1 MPKEPAGSEVDAGKR
16 PLSGPV
22 VVPFLKKYALQ
33 ALFIVG
39 IIVMLFE
46 VSTFNYLL
54 FHSTVEIVTIA
65 ISVAIFLLVWKSRR
79 ILDNNYLLFIGM
91 VFLFIAIIDFFHTLT
106 YRGMGVFPG
115 VDTNLATQ
123 LWLAARYLQAGA
135 LLVAPVFASRR
146 FRPDLAIGAFG
157 ILAGLAL
164 ASIFVWGVFPVA
176 YVEGSGLTPFKIM
189 SEYVICGMLI
199 LSIGFLYQRREH
211 VEPQVLDLLD
221 VAILLTV
228 AGELA
233 FTSYVGVNGFANF
246 AGHIFR
252 LFAGYFFYKAIIEV
266 GQEKPYSL
274 LFRNLNESEKKY
286 HALID
291 LSPDAIIVHSRG
303 RVRYAN
309 PAALRFFRV
318 PWAGDLAG
326 ENIFDYVHPDDRAI
340 AMARVDAVHDRQVTN
355 PLRELRFVVNGETI
369 PIEATSGPV
378 NWEGE
383 PAVQAVIRDISER
396 KMAEAVIRQSEEKYR
411 TLFETMTEGFALH
424 EIVCDDQAKPM
435 DYRFLEVNSVF
446 ESLTGLAKGDIIG
459 HLASEVM
466 PGLEPSWIQTCG
478 TVATS
483 GKPVRFETPLT
494 LLERQYEVLAYSP
507 APRQFALLFT
517 DITEKKKAEEEL
529 AQTVTELRRSNQ
541 DLEQFAYV
549 ASHDLQEPLRNV
561 TLFSQLFMKKY
572 GETLTKEGREYL
584 DFVIEGSSRMS
595 RLIYDLLDYSRVTT
609 RGEPFVP
616 VDMNDAVR
624 DACTN
629 LQMKIQESGA
639 SVTFDTLPVV
649 LADALQIRQ
658 VFQNLIDNALKYHS
672 TEPPAVR
679 ITAVRDENEWIFSLR
694 DNGIGIAPE
703 YHERIF
709 QLFKRLHT
717 REKYSGTGIGL
728 SLVKKIID
736 RHGGRIW
743 VESEEGK
750 GSTFSF
756 TLPVR
761 ALTGTTT

>member
-1 MPKEPAGSEVDAGKR
+1 MPQEPAGPEADAEKKI
-16 PLSGPV
+16 LLDPV

-33 ALFIVG
+33 AFFITG
-39 IIVMLFE
+39 IIIGLWF
-46 VSTFNYLL
+46 VSNFNYLL

-91 VFLFIAIIDFFHTLT
+91 VFLFIAVIDFFHTLT

-123 LWLAARYLQAGA
+123 LWIAARYLQAGA
-135 LLVAPVFASRR
+135 LLIAPVFASRR
-146 FRPDLAIGAFG
+146 FRPDFAIGIFG

-164 ASIFVWGVFPVA
+164 AAIFVWNVFPLA
-176 YVEGSGLTPFKIM
+176 YIEGSGLTTFKIV

-199 LSIGFLYQRREH
+199 LSIGFLYQRREY
-211 VEPQVLDLLD
+211 VEPQVLGLLD
-221 VAILLTV
+221 VAILMTV

-252 LFAGYFFYKAIIEV
+252 LFAGYFFYKAIVEV
-266 GQEKPYSL
+266 GQERPYSL

-291 LSPDAIIVHSRG
+291 LSPDAIIVHNRG
-303 RVRYAN
+303 RIQYAN

-318 PWAGDLAG
+318 PWGGDLVG
-326 ENIFDYVHPDDRAI
+326 KNIFDYVHPEDRPI
-340 AMARVDAVHDRQVTN
+340 SMARVDAVHERQETN
-355 PLRELRFVVNGETI
+355 PLRELRFVINGETV

-383 PAVQAVIRDISER
+383 PSVQAVIRDISER
-396 KMAEAVIRQSEEKYR
+396 KIAEAVIRQSEEKYR

-424 EIVCDDQAKPM
+424 EIVCDDQAKVR
-435 DYRFLEVNSVF
+435 DYRFLEVNTVF
-446 ESLTGLAKGDIIG
+446 ESLTGLKKSDIIG
-459 HLASEVM
+459 HLASDVM
-466 PGLEPSWIQTCG
+466 PGLGPSWIQTCG

-494 LLERQYEVLAYSP
+494 LLQRQYAVLAYSP
-507 APRQFALLFT
+507 SPRQFALLFT
-517 DITEKKKAEEEL
+517 DITERKKAEENL
-529 AQTVTELRRSNQ
+529 AQTVAELRRSNQ

-609 RGEPFVP
+609 RGEPFVA

-629 LQMKIQESGA
+629 LQTRIQESGA
-639 SVTFDTLPVV
+639 SITFDALPVV
-649 LADALQIRQ
+649 RADALQIRQ
-658 VFQNLIDNALKYHS
+658 VLQNLIDNALKYHS
-672 TEPPAVR
+672 EAPPRVSIAAER
-679 ITAVRDENEWIFSLR
+679 RENEWVFSVR

-743 VESEEGK
+743 VESEEG
-750 GSTFSF
+750 
-756 TLPVR
+756 
-761 ALTGTTT
+761 